1 VITSL
6 IKSLLCRVAG
16 LSLAAS
22 SVGVVIA
29 MSTLD
34 VIWRGS
40 ECGPLS

>member
-1 VITSL
+1 MITSL
-6 IKSLLCRVAG
+6 IKSLLSRVAG

-29 MSTLD
+29 MSTCD

-40 ECGPLS
+40 ECGLLS